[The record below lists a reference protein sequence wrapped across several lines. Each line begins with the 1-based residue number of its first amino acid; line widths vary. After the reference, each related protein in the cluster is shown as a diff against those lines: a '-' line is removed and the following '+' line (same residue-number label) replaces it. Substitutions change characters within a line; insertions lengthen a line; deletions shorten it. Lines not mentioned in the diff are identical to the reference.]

1 MSGGYFDYIQYRFDE
16 PIEMLEDYLKT
27 NESGFNEKTLLCF
40 QNTIAYLKMSK
51 IYLHRTDWLLSGDD
65 GEETYH
71 ERLKEEMLTLSRQLR
86 GLE

>member
-51 IYLHRTDWLLSGDD
+51 IYLHRADWLLSGDD